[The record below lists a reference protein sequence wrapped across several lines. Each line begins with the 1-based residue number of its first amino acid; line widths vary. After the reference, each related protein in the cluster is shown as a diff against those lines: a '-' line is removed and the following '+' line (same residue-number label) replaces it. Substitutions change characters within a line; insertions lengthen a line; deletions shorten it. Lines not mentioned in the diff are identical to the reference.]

1 MYGKLFCACVASLI
15 LVAPSVAKDPK
26 DLFNG
31 KDLSGW
37 EGDTRVWS
45 VEDGAI
51 VGKTKDVPLKENT
64 FLIWKDG
71 KVADFN
77 LTVEYK
83 LEGGNSGIQYRS
95 KVLKPETWV
104 VGGYQADMDGDNKYT
119 GILYEERGR
128 GIVAQRGQKV
138 TIDRDGKKTEE
149 KIGDA
154 DKLAKAIK
162 NDGWNTYVVQA
173 HGGHLVHKINGK
185 IMSDT
190 TDRERDKKAASG
202 ILALQVHANLPQP
215 MVVRFRKIQLEELE
229 SQKPNRNRAAKS
241 SK

>member
-1 MYGKLFCACVASLI
+1 MYRSFICAIVASI
-15 LVAPSVAKDPK
+15 LAVNSATAKDAK
-26 DLFNG
+26 ELFNG

-37 EGDTRVWS
+37 EGDARVWS

-51 VGKTKDVPLKENT
+51 VGHTKDVPLKENT

-95 KVLKPETWV
+95 KLLKPETWV

-128 GIVAQRGQKV
+128 GIVTQRGQKV
-138 TIDRDGKKTEE
+138 TIDKNGKKMEE
-149 KIGDA
+149 KAGDA
-154 DKLAKAIK
+154 DELAKAIK
-162 NDGWNTYVVQA
+162 KDSWNTYVVQA

-185 IMSDT
+185 TMSET

-202 ILALQVHANLPQP
+202 ILALQV
-215 MVVRFRKIQLEELE
+215 
-229 SQKPNRNRAAKS
+229 
-241 SK
+241 